1 MPLKTGWSRSN
12 YFNDAWKQEI
22 APTLEKYMAGA
33 DIEIYL
39 PGTSTGTMDWTTG
52 KMTYS
57 GSELKAYAGPARVQ
71 PRRAAQEKANNSSDT
86 TVQVVQFQVA
96 LAPDATPLDIRPKH
110 RVRVTDCEL
119 NPVLTK
125 YEYVVYE
132 VVDSSNPLEQTFWA
146 RVDQEVVRG

>member
-1 MPLKTGWSRSN
+1 MPLKPGWSRSN
-12 YFNDAWKQEI
+12 YFNDAWKQKI
-22 APTLEKYMAGA
+22 APILENYMSGA

-39 PGTSTGTMDWTTG
+39 PGVSTGTMNWDTG

-57 GSELKAYAGPARVQ
+57 GSEVKIYDGPARVQ
-71 PRRAAQEKANNSSDT
+71 PRRVAQEKANNSSDT

-110 RVRVTDCEL
+110 RVRVTECGL

-125 YEYVVYE
+125 YDYVVYE
-132 VVDSSNPLEQTFWA
+132 VTDSSNPLEQTFWA

>member
-1 MPLKTGWSRSN
+1 MPLKPGWSRSN
-12 YFNDAWKQEI
+12 YFNDAWKQDI
-22 APTLEKYMAGA
+22 LEKYMSGA

-39 PGTSTGTMDWTTG
+39 PGVSTGTMNWDTG
-52 KMTYS
+52 KMAYS
-57 GSELKAYAGPARVQ
+57 GSEVKIYDGPARVQ
-71 PRRAAQEKANNSSDT
+71 PRRVAQEKANNSSDT

-110 RVRVTDCEL
+110 RVRVTECGL

-125 YEYVVYE
+125 YDYVVYE
-132 VVDSSNPLEQTFWA
+132 VMDSSNPLEQTFWA

>member
-1 MPLKTGWSRSN
+1 MPLKPGWSRSN

-22 APTLEKYMAGA
+22 APILEKYMSGA

-39 PGTSTGTMDWTTG
+39 PGVSTGTMNWDTG
-52 KMTYS
+52 KMAYS
-57 GSELKAYAGPARVQ
+57 GSEVKIYDGPARVQ
-71 PRRAAQEKANNSSDT
+71 PRRVAQEKANNSSDT

-110 RVRVTDCEL
+110 RVRVTECGL

-132 VVDSSNPLEQTFWA
+132 VMDSSNPLEQTFWA